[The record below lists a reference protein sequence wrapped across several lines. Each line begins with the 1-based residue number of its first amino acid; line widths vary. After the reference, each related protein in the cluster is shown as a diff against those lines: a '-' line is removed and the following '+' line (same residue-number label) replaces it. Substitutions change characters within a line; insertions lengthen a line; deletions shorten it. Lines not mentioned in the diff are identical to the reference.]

1 MNNGANI
8 PYIPE
13 FVTVHLGAPED
24 ASVPNVTL
32 PFADYIANVA
42 SSEIYP
48 TWPESALRANI
59 YAQISFVLNRIYT
72 EYYRSRGYDFDITN
86 SIAIDQSFVNGR
98 DIFENINDL
107 VRELFTSYISRQ
119 GFVEPLYAQ
128 YCDGVEI
135 QCNGLSQ
142 WGSVELARQGYTPY
156 EILTY
161 YYGDNIDIVTDAPVQ
176 GITASLPPYPLQ
188 LGSVGD
194 DVRTLQIRLNRIS
207 DNFSA
212 IPKINPPFGTF
223 SFDTEETVKEF
234 QRAFSLTPDGI
245 VGRQTWYMIQQVYNS
260 VKRLNDLNSEGLALS
275 DVTQQFPGVLREGDN
290 NIGVSALQYYLSYL
304 SDFYTSIPRV
314 SVDGIF
320 GPSTADAV
328 RAAQM
333 EFGLTPDGVVGEAT
347 WRAIYN
353 AYIGIVSTIPLQYTE
368 GNTVPFPGVFLRLG
382 VEDDSVRLLQE
393 YLNYISRYIDEIPP
407 VNPTGYFGNRT
418 QDAVI
423 AFQNYYGVTPSGIV
437 GPVVWGG
444 ITDLY
449 TDLYNGNRLN
459 DGQYPG
465 TPIGT

>member
-1 MNNGANI
+1 MPEANI

-13 FVTVHLGAPED
+13 FITVHLGAPNAD
-24 ASVPNVTL
+24 APNVTV

-48 TWPESALRANI
+48 TWPENAIRANI
-59 YAQISFVLNRIYT
+59 YAQTSFALNRIYT
-72 EYYRSRGYDFDITN
+72 EYYRTRGYDFDITN

-98 DIFENINDL
+98 DIFENVNRL
-107 VRELFTSYISRQ
+107 VRQQFTDYISRQ

-128 YCDGVEI
+128 YCDGIEI

-142 WGSVELARQGYTPY
+142 WGSVELAERGFSPY

-161 YYGDNIDIVTDAPVQ
+161 YYGDNIDIVTDAPVR

-223 SFDTEETVKEF
+223 SFDTEEAVKEF
-234 QRAFSLTPDGI
+234 QRAFNLTPDGI
-245 VGRQTWYMIQQVYNS
+245 VGQQTWYMIQQVYNS
-260 VKRLNDLNSEGLALS
+260 VKRLNDLNSEGLSLS

-328 RAAQM
+328 RAAQR
-333 EFGLTPDGVVGEAT
+333 EFGLTPDGIVGEAT

-393 YLNYISRYIDEIPP
+393 YLDYISRYIPEIPG
-407 VNPTGYFGNRT
+407 VNPTGYFG
-418 QDAVI
+418 
-423 AFQNYYGVTPSGIV
+423 AFGEELPTFIPIYTTETVSGTVSI
-437 GPVVWGG
+437 
-444 ITDLY
+444 
-449 TDLYNGNRLN
+449 
-459 DGQYPG
+459 PG
-465 TPIGT
+465 LR

>member
-1 MNNGANI
+1 MPEANT

-13 FVTVHLGAPED
+13 FITVHLGPPSSD
-24 ASVPNVTL
+24 APNVTV

-48 TWPESALRANI
+48 TWPENAIRANI
-59 YAQISFVLNRIYT
+59 YAQISFALNRIYT
-72 EYYRSRGYDFDITN
+72 QYYRSRGYDFDITN

-98 DIFENINDL
+98 DIFENVNEIA
-107 VRELFTSYISRQ
+107 RELFTSYISRQ

-128 YCDGVEI
+128 YCDGIEL

-142 WGSVELARQGYTPY
+142 WGSVALAEQGYTPY

-161 YYGDNIDIVTDAPVQ
+161 YYGDNIDIITDAPVR
-176 GITASLPPYPLQ
+176 GLTADLPSSPLQ
-188 LGSVGD
+188 NGSTGD

-207 DNFSA
+207 DNYPA
-212 IPKINPPFGTF
+212 IPKINPPFGIF
-223 SFDTEETVKEF
+223 SFDTEEAVKEF
-234 QRAFSLTPDGI
+234 QRVFNLTQDGI
-245 VGRQTWYMIQQVYNS
+245 VGQRTWYQIQQIYNG
-260 VKRLNDLNSEGLALS
+260 VKRLNDLNSEGLSLS
-275 DVTQQFPGVLREGDN
+275 DVTQQFPGVLRQGDN

-314 SVDGIF
+314 GIDGIF
-320 GPSTADAV
+320 GQSTTDAV
-328 RAAQM
+328 RAAQR
-333 EFGLTPDGVVGEAT
+333 EFGLAPDGVVGEDT

-353 AYIGIVSTIPLQYTE
+353 AYIGIVATIPLQYTE

-393 YLNYISRYIDEIPP
+393 YLNYISRYIPEIPS
-407 VNPTGYFGNRT
+407 VNPTGFFGTRT

-423 AFQNYYGVTPSGIV
+423 AFQNYYGVNPSGIV

-449 TDLYNGNRLN
+449 TDLYNGNRLGN
-459 DGQYPG
+459 RQYPG
-465 TPIGT
+465 APIGG

>member
-1 MNNGANI
+1 MNTQRL

-13 FVTVHLGAPED
+13 YITVHLGRPDSD
-24 ASVPNVTL
+24 APNVTV
-32 PFADYIANVA
+32 PFVDYVANVA

-48 TWPESALRANI
+48 TWPESAIRANM
-59 YAQISFVLNRIYT
+59 YAQISFALNRIYT
-72 EYYRSRGYDFDITN
+72 EYYRTRGYDFDITN

-98 DIFENINDL
+98 DIFDNVQNIA
-107 VRELFTSYISRQ
+107 RELFTSYISRQ

-142 WGSVELARQGYTPY
+142 WGSVTLAEQGYTPY

-161 YYGDNIDIVTDAPVQ
+161 YYGDNIDIVTDAEVM
-176 GITASLPPYPLQ
+176 GITASLPEYPLQ
-188 LGSVGD
+188 TGSTGD

-207 DNFSA
+207 DNYSG
-212 IPKINPPFGTF
+212 IPKINPPFGVF
-223 SFDTEETVKEF
+223 SFDTEEAVKEF

-245 VGRQTWYMIQQVYNS
+245 VGQATWYMIQQIYNS
-260 VKRLNDLNSEGLALS
+260 VKRLNDLNSEGLTLS
-275 DVTQQFPGVLREGDN
+275 DVTQQFPGVLRQGDN

-304 SDFYTSIPRV
+304 SGFYNTIPPV
-314 SVDGIF
+314 AVDGIF
-320 GPSTADAV
+320 GADTANAV
-328 RAAQM
+328 RAAQR
-333 EFGLTPDGVVGEAT
+333 EFGLAGDGVVGADT

-353 AYIGIVSTIPLQYTE
+353 AYIGIVATIPLQYTE
-368 GNTVPFPGVFLRLG
+368 GNTVPFPGVFLRIG

-393 YLNYISRYIDEIPP
+393 YLNFISRYIPEIPS
-407 VNPTGYFGNRT
+407 VNPTGYFGTRT
-418 QDAVI
+418 QEAVV

-449 TDLYNGNRLN
+449 SDLYNGSRLN
-459 DGQYPG
+459 EGQFPG
-465 TPIGT
+465 FEVGG

>member
-1 MNNGANI
+1 MPEANI

-13 FVTVHLGAPED
+13 FITVHLGAPNAD
-24 ASVPNVTL
+24 APNVTV

-48 TWPESALRANI
+48 TWLENAIRANI
-59 YAQISFVLNRIYT
+59 YAQTSFALNRIYT
-72 EYYRSRGYDFDITN
+72 EYYRTRGYDFDITN

-98 DIFENINDL
+98 DIFENVNRL
-107 VRELFTSYISRQ
+107 VRQQFTDYISRQ

-128 YCDGVEI
+128 YCDGSEI

-142 WGSVELARQGYTPY
+142 WGSVELAERGFSPY

-161 YYGDNIDIVTDAPVQ
+161 YYGDNIDIVTDAPVR

-207 DNFSA
+207 DNYSA
-212 IPKINPPFGTF
+212 IPKVNPPFGTF
-223 SFDTEETVKEF
+223 SFDTEEAGKEF
-234 QRAFSLTPDGI
+234 QRAFNLTPDGI
-245 VGRQTWYMIQQVYNS
+245 VGQQTWYMIQQVYNS
-260 VKRLNDLNSEGLALS
+260 VKRLNDLNSEGLSLS

-328 RAAQM
+328 RAAQR
-333 EFGLTPDGVVGEAT
+333 EFGLTPDGIVGEAT

-393 YLNYISRYIDEIPP
+393 YLDYISRYIPEIPG
-407 VNPTGYFGNRT
+407 VNPTGYFGART
-418 QDAVI
+418 QAAVI
-423 AFQNYYGVTPSGIV
+423 AFQNFNGVTPSGIV

-449 TDLYNGNRLN
+449 TDLYNGNRLGN
-459 DGQYPG
+459 GQYPG
-465 TPIGT
+465 APIGA